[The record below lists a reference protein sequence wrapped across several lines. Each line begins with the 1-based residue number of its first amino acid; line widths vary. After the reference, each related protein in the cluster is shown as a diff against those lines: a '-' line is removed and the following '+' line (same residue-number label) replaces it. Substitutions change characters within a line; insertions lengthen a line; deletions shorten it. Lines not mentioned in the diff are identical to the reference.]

1 MVEPINICSK
11 LQTYALQVSY
21 ISCKACWKVDKFR
34 NEFVMKPKT
43 ISCNLEY
50 GSESKWKVGSGAESK
65 RFGSATLIWQMKLQ
79 ICLICLKQNET
90 KNLKRNKAKSVKNFL
105 PSEQVVNYADWQVS
119 NLAIKYLR
127 EIVNFC
133 ETCSDGAQVE
143 CFEQKKRLH
152 NMWHCPFNHC
162 FLFFF
167 YYIYRSAVNW
177 QMSPKTLRKS

>member
-1 MVEPINICSK
+1 MPP
-11 LQTYALQVSY
+11 Y
-21 ISCKACWKVDKFR
+21 FR
-34 NEFVMKPKT
+34 NTETHLNYYKHSKPIRRIVSNYKYVPT
-43 ISCNLEY
+43 DDNVFDNSPSTWDFANTKCLVIKGDFYFLKN
-50 GSESKWKVGSGAESK
+50 KK
-65 RFGSATLIWQMKLQ
+65 R
-79 ICLICLKQNET
+79 
-90 KNLKRNKAKSVKNFL
+90 KNFL